1 MTCGSLDSDTLRAGG
16 DGNEKEQEMYQM
28 IERKKEEFLKNQHLD
43 VFGHVLWG
51 TLITFVCLT
60 IGLLVYATILD
71 YDLIITSNEIK
82 GQIKNLYVL
91 GYETAQINKMIE
103 KVMQG
108 NAYTGSELETNSKE
122 LSASITHFQENFIPM
137 MTMSTKYDFPL

>member
-1 MTCGSLDSDTLRAGG
+1 MKAGG
-16 DGNEKEQEMYQM
+16 EINEKEQEIYQM

-43 VFGHVLWG
+43 VFRHVLWG

-71 YDLIITSNEIK
+71 YNLIITSNEIK
-82 GQIKNLYVL
+82 SQIKNSYVL
-91 GYETAQINKMIE
+91 GYETAQINKMVE

-108 NAYTGSELETNSKE
+108 NAYTESEFEANSKK
-122 LSASITHFQENFIPM
+122 LSTSITRFQENFIPM
-137 MTMSTKYDFPL
+137 MTMSAKYEFPLELN